1 MVTLVSSSAI
11 YKKKVDILKSIFSFS
26 FFSSTLFF
34 LFFFFF
40 KDDIKTPVLL
50 WEETD
55 HLFERLLGYFC
66 SFFDL
71 LGSISATGIQ
81 YW

>member
-40 KDDIKTPVLL
+40 
-50 WEETD
+50 
-55 HLFERLLGYFC
+55 
-66 SFFDL
+66 
-71 LGSISATGIQ
+71 
-81 YW
+81 